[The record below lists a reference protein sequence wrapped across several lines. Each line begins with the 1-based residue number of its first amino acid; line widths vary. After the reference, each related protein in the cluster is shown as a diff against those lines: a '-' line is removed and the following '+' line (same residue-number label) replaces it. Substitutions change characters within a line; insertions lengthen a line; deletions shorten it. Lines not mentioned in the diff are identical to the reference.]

1 MPLRYLQML
10 SSAKLANANAEKGRY
25 FVMLI
30 SKYAFPD
37 KKTNGKNSYTE
48 RKNGNVVVIV
58 RFCQVPRR
66 LRAART
72 KGRHY

>member
-37 KKTNGKNSYTE
+37 KENK
-48 RKNGNVVVIV
+48 RKE
-58 RFCQVPRR
+58 
-66 LRAART
+66 LL
-72 KGRHY
+72 Y